1 MRDLPAQP
9 EPVDT
14 GGLSVHQIVVYDA
27 AVETTERATGRRIFE
42 GAVRPGDALVVRP
55 ETVANATF
63 TTWTEGLG
71 FTGIMLPV
79 PTVAAA
85 ARALDRDYAALD
97 FRERFAHRDPF
108 LSAAARQL
116 GHELES
122 GTPGGRVYAEELLQ
136 AIALHLVR
144 HHTADASLP
153 RPPRGGVTPRV
164 VRDVAEYVREHMDED
179 VSLGDLAGVAGLSPY
194 HFSREYKRT
203 TGESP
208 SAMLRRVRMERSAAL
223 LASTLWCVSTVA
235 GEVGY
240 QSPSRFAAAFR
251 RHFGVSPST
260 YRSRLGGK
268 RSRSEREV

>member
-122 GTPGGRVYAEELLQ
+122 GTPGAVFTQR
-136 AIALHLVR
+136 
-144 HHTADASLP
+144 SCC
-153 RPPRGGVTPRV
+153 RP
-164 VRDVAEYVREHMDED
+164 
-179 VSLGDLAGVAGLSPY
+179 
-194 HFSREYKRT
+194 
-203 TGESP
+203 
-208 SAMLRRVRMERSAAL
+208 
-223 LASTLWCVSTVA
+223 
-235 GEVGY
+235 
-240 QSPSRFAAAFR
+240 
-251 RHFGVSPST
+251 SPST
-260 YRSRLGGK
+260 SSVTTRPTPPSRALPEAE
-268 RSRSEREV
+268 SRRVSSAT